1 EAVGILHCTMGRALK
16 PRVPAPSSPGR
27 AKNAWK
33 TPRRDVSARDVVR
46 PEVFRRRDGPRSWAC
61 VEPEPGAAPRRH
73 EPDPIANMDKLSK
86 LHPIRP
92 PRRRRSCPPPS
103 ACGPRRS
110 WPTYYARAPMSPRFH
125 RPGPV
130 VTRSRVID
138 PIVNSLFTTRSRLAA
153 PMVLSDNTVVGA
165 SFDGSRFDLIIEV
178 ISSVRRSAMIYQN
191 DSGREVQHG
200 QPDLLGHHVT
210 RRLHRGPERQ
220 VRLGRAGCGGPRV
233 HQRPG
238 TSGRHLSLRA
248 PDGRDDGGLGD

>member
-1 EAVGILHCTMGRALK
+1 MARYRRLLGSTIPSRRPARVRPGRISADPPSRPQAVGILHHTMWRPLK
-16 PRVPAPSSPGR
+16 PRVLAPSAPGR

-110 WPTYYARAPMSPRFH
+110 WPTYYAPAPMSPRLH

-138 PIVNSLFTTRSRLAA
+138 PIVNSLFTTRSRLVA
-153 PMVLSDNTVVGA
+153 PTVLSDNTVVGA
-165 SFDGSRFDLIIEV
+165 SFDGSRFPPLDLMSDCVVSGSLGSGWPLDPELPF
-178 ISSVRRSAMIYQN
+178 SSS
-191 DSGREVQHG
+191 
-200 QPDLLGHHVT
+200 
-210 RRLHRGPERQ
+210 RLSW
-220 VRLGRAGCGGPRV
+220 L
-233 HQRPG
+233 
-238 TSGRHLSLRA
+238 
-248 PDGRDDGGLGD
+248 